1 MKLLDK
7 YILSKFLKT
16 YVFVVGILVVVIMVI
31 DFTEKNEKYIK
42 NDVPA
47 EAIIQYYL
55 AFAPWIANLISPITV
70 FITTVLVTSGM
81 AVKTE
86 IVAILSGG
94 VSFRRML
101 VPYLIGASLV
111 ACVSFYA
118 NGWLIPNSEKY
129 RIGFEI
135 EYLKKPFYF
144 NERDIHLK
152 VAENDYIYIQRYN
165 NRTESAYRVTM
176 ERIVD
181 NRLEAKLFAKKMT
194 WNDSLQTWRF
204 RNWEKRELKSFGEMM
219 TKGENLDSAFN
230 LSPDDFDTKYQLN
243 ATMNMD
249 ELDEYIALLKS
260 RGSSEVG
267 LYEIEKYIR
276 YMLPF
281 TAIILTLMGVSVS
294 AEKSTR
300 GGAGFKIALGFVI
313 AFVFILLFV
322 LVKAIA
328 EAGSM
333 HPILAIWI
341 PNIVGLVA
349 ALVMYRFVP
358 K

>member
-7 YILSKFLKT
+7 YILFKFLKT
-16 YVFVVGILVVVIMVI
+16 YVFVVGLLVLVIMVI

-42 NDVPA
+42 NEVPA

-101 VPYLIGASLV
+101 VPYLIGACLIAS
-111 ACVSFYA
+111 VSFYV
-118 NGWLIPNSEKY
+118 NGWLIPNSNKY

-135 EYLKKPFYF
+135 EHLKKPFYF

-152 VAENDYIYIQRYN
+152 VADHDYIYIQRYN
-165 NRTESAYRVTM
+165 NRTESAYRVTL

-181 NRLEAKLFAKKMT
+181 NKLEAKLFAKKMT
-194 WNDSLQTWRF
+194 WDDSLKTWHF
-204 RNWEKRELKSFGEMM
+204 RNWELREVDGFREKLTRGEH
-219 TKGENLDSAFN
+219 LDSAVN
-230 LSPDDFDTKYQLN
+230 LSPGDFDTKYQLN
-243 ATMNMD
+243 ATMTMD
-249 ELDEYIALLKS
+249 ELKEYIALLKS

-267 LYEIEKYIR
+267 LYEIEIYIR

-341 PNIVGLVA
+341 PNIIGLIA
-349 ALVMYRFVP
+349 AVVMYRFVP

>member
-16 YVFVVGILVVVIMVI
+16 YVFVVGLLVIVIMVI

-47 EAIIQYYL
+47 DAIIQYYL

-101 VPYLIGASLV
+101 VPYLMGACMIAVL
-111 ACVSFYA
+111 SFYV
-118 NGWLIPNSEKY
+118 NGWLIPDSNKY

-152 VAENDYIYIQRYN
+152 IADDDYIYIQRYN
-165 NRTESAYRVTM
+165 NRTESAYRVTL
-176 ERIVD
+176 EKIVD
-181 NRLEAKLFAKKMT
+181 NELKAKLFAKKMT
-194 WNDSLQTWRF
+194 WDDSLSTWRF
-204 RNWEKRELKSFGEMM
+204 RDWELRNINKFGEVI
-219 TKGENLDSAFN
+219 TRGEDLDSAVN
-230 LSPDDFDTKYQLN
+230 ISPSDFDTKYQLN
-243 ATMNMD
+243 ATMNMG
-249 ELDEYIALLKS
+249 ELEDYIALLKS

-341 PNIVGLVA
+341 PNIVGLIA